1 MSTYVIGDIQ
11 GCLGAF
17 QRLLAE
23 IGFDPARDRL
33 LLAGDLVSRGEDS
46 LGTLRLVYRLRD
58 SITAVLGNHD
68 LHLLALAGGA
78 VAPRAKER
86 DLVEILEAPDRD
98 TLLDWLRH
106 QPLALHLPAH
116 NSLLTH
122 AGLPPGW
129 SIAQT
134 LARATE
140 VEAVLQS
147 DRRADYFNAMYGNA
161 PAAWDDS
168 LTGMTRLRVIT
179 NYLTRMRFVDA
190 DGALDLTTKG
200 EADAPPAG
208 FVPWFQHPA
217 RRDPSVRI
225 LFGHWAAL
233 EGRTP
238 PQANV
243 EALDTGCVWGGRLTA
258 LRLEDGVRFGCDC
271 AGRN

>member
-1 MSTYVIGDIQ
+1 
-11 GCLGAF
+11 
-17 QRLLAE
+17 
-23 IGFDPARDRL
+23 
-33 LLAGDLVSRGEDS
+33 
-46 LGTLRLVYRLRD
+46 
-58 SITAVLGNHD
+58 
-68 LHLLALAGGA
+68 
-78 VAPRAKER
+78 
-86 DLVEILEAPDRD
+86 
-98 TLLDWLRH
+98 
-106 QPLALHLPAH
+106 
-116 NSLLTH
+116 
-122 AGLPPGW
+122 
-129 SIAQT
+129 
-134 LARATE
+134 
-140 VEAVLQS
+140 
-147 DRRADYFNAMYGNA
+147 

-258 LRLEDGVRFGCDC
+258 LRLEDG
-271 AGRN
+271 